1 MKLGSFALASV
12 LFAGVA
18 FAAGTS
24 STFNFMGINGTNA
37 TSIEAALNKLPGVAS
52 AKVDA
57 KTGAVT
63 LTTKEGANINE
74 ATVASTVNGITG
86 AGKGTATGTG
96 TTTTTT
102 TTTTPAA
109 PAAPTAP
116 AHK

>member
-1 MKLGSFALASV
+1 MKFGSFTLAAV

-24 STFNFMGINGTNA
+24 STFNFLGINGTNA

-63 LTTKEGANINE
+63 LTAKDGAHINE

-86 AGKGTATGTG
+86 AGKGATTGTG
-96 TTTTTT
+96 TTTTT

-109 PAAPTAP
+109 PAAP